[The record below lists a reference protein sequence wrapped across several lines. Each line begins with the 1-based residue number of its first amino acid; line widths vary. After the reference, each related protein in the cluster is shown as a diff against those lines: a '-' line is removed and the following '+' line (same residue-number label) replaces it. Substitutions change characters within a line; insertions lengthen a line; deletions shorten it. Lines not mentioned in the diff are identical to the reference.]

1 MNKKRKILLEYVWIT
16 LGTLFYSAGIALF
29 LDPNSLA
36 PGGVSGISII
46 LSKYIP
52 VDTGSIIFVLNIP
65 IIILGFIKL
74 GRSVMWRTF
83 YCLLVNS
90 MMVDAMIQLNHTT
103 LTNDLLISAIAGAG
117 LSGLGIGIIMKNGG
131 TTGGADI
138 IVRILRKKHPHIKTN
153 ELFSIMDCAVVALS
167 AIAFRN
173 LEVALYAMIAV
184 FVSAFVL
191 ERVLYGTDEAKLIY
205 IISDE
210 SAKIAQRMLDEL
222 EIGVTFIEGKG
233 AYSGKEKQVI
243 MAVMRKT
250 LSPKAEEI
258 VKECDPHSFMIISSA
273 TEIYGEG
280 YKNIFSEKL

>member
-1 MNKKRKILLEYVWIT
+1 
-16 LGTLFYSAGIALF
+16 
-29 LDPNSLA
+29 
-36 PGGVSGISII
+36 
-46 LSKYIP
+46 
-52 VDTGSIIFVLNIP
+52 
-65 IIILGFIKL
+65 
-74 GRSVMWRTF
+74 
-83 YCLLVNS
+83 
-90 MMVDAMIQLNHTT
+90 
-103 LTNDLLISAIAGAG
+103 
-117 LSGLGIGIIMKNGG
+117 
-131 TTGGADI
+131 
-138 IVRILRKKHPHIKTN
+138 
-153 ELFSIMDCAVVALS
+153 
-167 AIAFRN
+167 
-173 LEVALYAMIAV
+173 MIAV
-184 FVSAFVL
+184 FVSSFVL

>member
-1 MNKKRKILLEYVWIT
+1 MKEKRKLLLEYILIT
-16 LGTLFYSAGIALF
+16 IGSIIYSAGIALF
-29 LDPNSLA
+29 LDPNNLA

-46 LSKYIP
+46 LSNYIL
-52 VDTGSIIFVLNIP
+52 VDTGSIIFILNVP
-65 IIILGFIKL
+65 IMILGFLKL
-74 GRSVMWRTF
+74 GRKVMWRTF
-83 YCLLVNS
+83 YCLIVNS
-90 MMVDAMIQLNHTT
+90 FVVDAMIALQAQA
-103 LTNDLLISAIAGAG
+103 LTDDLLISAIAGAG
-117 LSGLGIGIIMKNGG
+117 LSGLGIGIIMKQGC

-153 ELFSIMDCAVVALS
+153 ELFSILDCAVVALS

-173 LEVALYAMIAV
+173 LEVALYALIAV

-205 IISDE
+205 IISDQ
-210 SAKIAQRMLDEL
+210 SADIAQRMLDEL

-258 VKECDPHSFMIISSA
+258 VKAIDPQAFMIVSSA